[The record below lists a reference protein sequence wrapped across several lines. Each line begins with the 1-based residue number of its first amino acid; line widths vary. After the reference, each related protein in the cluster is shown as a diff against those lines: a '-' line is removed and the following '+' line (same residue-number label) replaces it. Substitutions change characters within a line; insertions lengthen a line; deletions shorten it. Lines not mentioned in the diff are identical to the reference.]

1 MLTELSNQLAD
12 AVAAAAPSVVQ
23 VQGSRRPASGLVYA
37 DNIVI
42 STVAAVGREDGLR
55 VRSQDGRVCDAE
67 LTGWDPTT
75 SLAVLRVR
83 DLGAPSIAPATTE
96 PRVGHLALAIAR
108 SWSNGLTASAGI
120 IAIIGG
126 PLPTGRRRAI
136 DRVIRTS
143 APMHEGFAGGA
154 LVDTTG
160 QLVGVTTASAIR
172 GLGVVIPTAIAWQTA
187 ATLIEHG
194 RIKRGYLGITGQPVA
209 LPEHQRDAEG
219 RGKALLVAGVMAG
232 SPAAQAGVLVGDIIL
247 AIDHQAIDSPES
259 LLDALLTDRVGQP
272 ASLRVLRGGA
282 ALDVMV
288 TIGERPPR

>member
-1 MLTELSNQLAD
+1 MPTTS
-12 AVAAAAPSVVQ
+12 S
-23 VQGSRRPASGLVYA
+23 SRRWGPSAGL
-37 DNIVI
+37 
-42 STVAAVGREDGLR
+42 
-55 VRSQDGRVCDAE
+55 VCDAE

-75 SLAVLRVR
+75 SLAVLRVP

-108 SWSNGLTASAGI
+108 SWSNGITASAGI
-120 IAIIGG
+120 ISIIGG
-126 PLPTGRRRAI
+126 PLPTGRHRAI

-154 LVDTTG
+154 FVDTAG
-160 QLVGVTTASAIR
+160 QLVGVTTASTIR

-247 AIDHQAIDSPES
+247 AIDQRSIDSPES
-259 LLDALLTDRVGQP
+259 LLDALLTDRVGRP

>member
-42 STVAAVGREDGLR
+42 STVGAVGREDGLR
-55 VRSQDGRVCDAE
+55 VRRQDGLVCDAE

-75 SLAVLRVR
+75 SLAVLRVP

-120 IAIIGG
+120 ISIIGG
-126 PLPTGRRRAI
+126 PLPTGRHRAI

-154 LVDTTG
+154 FVDTAG
-160 QLVGVTTASAIR
+160 QLVGVTTASTIR

-219 RGKALLVAGVMAG
+219 RGKALLVAGVMTG

-247 AIDHQAIDSPES
+247 AIDQRSIDSPES
-259 LLDALLTDRVGQP
+259 LLDALLTDRVGRP